1 MNNKFLVTFFIIMS
15 TLISKGQEVLE
26 NKIKLINKE
35 NFDNFSFFHI
45 YELTNVYIKTSLH
58 IINIKFIYKTAIN
71 LV

>member
-35 NFDNFSFFHI
+35 NFDTI
-45 YELTNVYIKTSLH
+45 GGWEKITLR
-58 IINIKFIYKTAIN
+58 
-71 LV
+71 